1 MILIIVERHF
11 VSTTYLMDRTFPRT
25 LLHFHKKL
33 QSWLPPGG
41 HIEANESP
49 YEAALREIEE
59 ETFLTPENSSLKFI
73 FKNKSILSELDHRS
87 KLLEMPYFLLEEEIE
102 KGTHFHLDW
111 IYYAHIEDKDL
122 EIIKNNTEHNNFR
135 WFDYN
140 ELLNEEQCF
149 DNVKELAFHGFELFY
164 G

>member
-1 MILIIVERHF
+1 MERHF
-11 VSTTYLMDRTFPRT
+11 VSTTYLMDRKFPRT

-41 HIEANESP
+41 HIEMNEDP
-49 YEAALREIEE
+49 YQAALREIEE
-59 ETFLTPENSSLKFI
+59 ETFLKLNNSSLKFI
-73 FKNKSILSELDHRS
+73 FKNKSALSSLDSRS

-102 KGTHFHLDW
+102 KDIHFHLDW
-111 IYYAHIEDKDL
+111 IYYAHIDEEDLK
-122 EIIKNNTEHNNFR
+122 IIKKNTEHNNFK

-140 ELLNEEQCF
+140 ALLNEKQCF

-164 G
+164 P

>member
-1 MILIIVERHF
+1 MERHF
-11 VSTTYLMDRTFPRT
+11 VSTTYLMDRKFPRT

-41 HIEANESP
+41 HIEINEDP
-49 YEAALREIEE
+49 YQAALREIEE
-59 ETFLTPENSSLKFI
+59 ETFLNPDNSSLKFI
-73 FKNKSILSELDHRS
+73 FKNKSILTNLDMRS

-102 KGTHFHLDW
+102 KDTHFHLDW
-111 IYYAHIEDKDL
+111 IYYAYITEEDL
-122 EIIKNNTEHNNFR
+122 ETIKKNTENNNFK

-140 ELLNEEQCF
+140 ALLNEDQCF

-164 G
+164 P

>member
-1 MILIIVERHF
+1 
-11 VSTTYLMDRTFPRT
+11 MDKKFPRT

-41 HIEANESP
+41 HIEINESP

-59 ETFLTPENSSLKFI
+59 ETSLTLNNSSLKFI
-73 FKNKSILSELDHRS
+73 FKNKSTLSKLDHRS

-102 KGTHFHLDW
+102 TDTHFHLDW
-111 IYYAHIEDKDL
+111 IYYAHIADEDL
-122 EIIKNNTEHNNFR
+122 EIISKNMENNNFK
-135 WFDYN
+135 WFDFN

-164 G
+164 N